1 MKKIVFM
8 GTPLFAVPILKS
20 IFKKGYN
27 IPLVYTQPPSKKNRG
42 LEIIKSPIHIF
53 CDEKKLNVR
62 TPKNFD
68 NLSEERDIL
77 EKLEADLAIVVA
89 YGQMLPK
96 SILNTCKKGFINIHA
111 SLLPKWR
118 GAAPIQRS
126 ILNLENETGISVM
139 QINDK
144 LDQGNVCSQFKIN
157 INKNDNAE
165 DLSTKLSNLAS
176 DKIVGEIEEIFDNKK
191 TFFKQDHSKATYA
204 KKIKKIEGKINWK
217 DSAENILGKINGLYP
232 NPGAWFY
239 FKGKRYKILK
249 ANISNNFSTP
259 GKVINDNIEI
269 SCGKNSIKILEIQR
283 EGKKVQNINDFIL
296 GSIIRKGDELIDA

>member
-96 SILNTCKKGFINIHA
+96 SILNTCRKGFINIHA

>member
-8 GTPLFAVPILKS
+8 GTPLFAVPILNS

-42 LEIIKSPIHIF
+42 LEISKSPIHIF

-68 NLSEERDIL
+68 NLDEERDIL
-77 EKLEADLAIVVA
+77 EKLKADLAIVVA

-96 SILNTCKKGFINIHA
+96 GILSTCKKGFVNIHA

-139 QINDK
+139 QINNK
-144 LDQGNVCSQFKIN
+144 LDEGNVCSQFKIN
-157 INKNDNAE
+157 INKNDNVE

-176 DKIVGEIEEIFDNKK
+176 EKIIGEIEDILENKK

-204 KKIKKIEGKINWK
+204 KKIKKIEGRINWK
-217 DSAENILGKINGLYP
+217 DNAENILGKVNGLYP

-239 FKGKRYKILK
+239 FKGERYKILK
-249 ANISNNFSTP
+249 ANISNNFGTP
-259 GKVINDNIEI
+259 GKVINDKIEI

>member
-20 IFKKGYN
+20 IYKKGYN

-42 LEIIKSPIHIF
+42 LEVIKSPVHIF
-53 CDEKKLNVR
+53 CDKKKLHVR

-68 NLSEERDIL
+68 NLDEERHIL
-77 EKLEADLAIVVA
+77 KKLEADLAIVVA
-89 YGQMLPK
+89 YGQILPK
-96 SILNTCKKGFINIHA
+96 DILDTCKKGFLNIHA

-176 DKIVGEIEEIFDNKK
+176 EKIVEEIEEIFENKK

-204 KKIKKIEGKINWK
+204 KKIKNIEGKINWK

-249 ANISNNFSTP
+249 ANISNIISSP
-259 GKVINDNIEI
+259 GKVVSDNIEI

-283 EGKKVQNINDFIL
+283 EGKKVQNIKDFIL
-296 GSIIRKGDELIDA
+296 GTKITKGDKLIDA

>member
-20 IFKKGYN
+20 IYKKGYS

-53 CDEKKLNVR
+53 CEEKKLNIR

-77 EKLEADLAIVVA
+77 EQLNADLAIVVA

-96 SILNTCKKGFINIHA
+96 SILNTCKKGFVNIHA

-165 DLSTKLSNLAS
+165 DLTTKLSYLAS
-176 DKIVGEIEEIFDNKK
+176 QKIVGEIEEIFENKK

-239 FKGKRYKILK
+239 FKGERYKILK
-249 ANISNNFSTP
+249 ANISNNFSAP
-259 GKVINDNIEI
+259 GKVINNNLEI

-283 EGKKVQNINDFIL
+283 EGKKVQNINDFKL
-296 GSIIRKGDELIDA
+296 GSIIRKGDELTDV

>member
-27 IPLVYTQPPSKKNRG
+27 IPLVYTKPPSKKNRG
-42 LEIIKSPIHIF
+42 LEIIKTPIHIF
-53 CDEKKLNVR
+53 CDEKSLHVR
-62 TPKNFD
+62 TPKNFN

-77 EKLEADLAIVVA
+77 EKLKADLAIVVA
-89 YGQMLPK
+89 YGQILPK
-96 SILNTCKKGFINIHA
+96 SILNTCKKGFVNIHA

-144 LDQGNVCSQFKIN
+144 LDQGNVCSQYKIN

-176 DKIVGEIEEIFDNKK
+176 EKIVGEIEEIFENKK

>member
-20 IFKKGYN
+20 IYKKGYS

-53 CDEKKLNVR
+53 CEEKKLNIR

-77 EKLEADLAIVVA
+77 EQLNADLAIVVA

-96 SILNTCKKGFINIHA
+96 SILNTCKKGFVNIHA

-176 DKIVGEIEEIFDNKK
+176 EKIVGEIEEIFENKK

>member
-1 MKKIVFM
+1 
-8 GTPLFAVPILKS
+8 
-20 IFKKGYN
+20 
-27 IPLVYTQPPSKKNRG
+27 
-42 LEIIKSPIHIF
+42 
-53 CDEKKLNVR
+53 
-62 TPKNFD
+62 
-68 NLSEERDIL
+68 
-77 EKLEADLAIVVA
+77 
-89 YGQMLPK
+89 
-96 SILNTCKKGFINIHA
+96 
-111 SLLPKWR
+111 
-118 GAAPIQRS
+118 
-126 ILNLENETGISVM
+126 M

-176 DKIVGEIEEIFDNKK
+176 EKIVGEIEEIFENKK

-249 ANISNNFSTP
+249 ANISNNFSS
-259 GKVINDNIEI
+259 
-269 SCGKNSIKILEIQR
+269 SCLPS
-283 EGKKVQNINDFIL
+283 
-296 GSIIRKGDELIDA
+296 

>member
-68 NLSEERDIL
+68 NLSKERDIL
-77 EKLEADLAIVVA
+77 EKLKADLAIVVA

-96 SILNTCKKGFINIHA
+96 SILNTCKKGFVNIHA

-176 DKIVGEIEEIFDNKK
+176 DKIVGEIEEIFENKK

-204 KKIKKIEGKINWK
+204 KKIKKIEGKIDWK

-283 EGKKVQNINDFIL
+283 EGKKVQNINDFTL

>member
-53 CDEKKLNVR
+53 CEEKKLNIR

-77 EKLEADLAIVVA
+77 EQLNADLAIVAA

-96 SILNTCKKGFINIHA
+96 SILNTCKKGFVNIHA

-165 DLSTKLSNLAS
+165 DLTTKLSNLAS
-176 DKIVGEIEEIFDNKK
+176 KKIVGEIEEIFENKK

-249 ANISNNFSTP
+249 ANISNNFSAP
-259 GKVINDNIEI
+259 GKVINNNLEI

>member
-176 DKIVGEIEEIFDNKK
+176 KKIVREIEEIFDNKK

-232 NPGAWFY
+232 NPSAWFY
-239 FKGKRYKILK
+239 FKGERYKILK

-283 EGKKVQNINDFIL
+283 EGKKVQNISDFIL
-296 GSIIRKGDELIDA
+296 GSIIRKGDQLIDA

>member
-1 MKKIVFM
+1 M

-42 LEIIKSPIHIF
+42 LEIIKTPIHIF
-53 CDEKKLNVR
+53 CDEKNLKVR

-77 EKLEADLAIVVA
+77 EKLKADLAIVVA
-89 YGQMLPK
+89 YGQILPK

-139 QINDK
+139 QINNK
-144 LDQGNVCSQFKIN
+144 LDEGNVCSQFKIN

-176 DKIVGEIEEIFDNKK
+176 EKIIGEVEDILENKK
-191 TFFKQDHSKATYA
+191 IFFKQDHSKATYA
-204 KKIKKIEGKINWK
+204 KKIRKIEGQINWK
-217 DSAENILGKINGLYP
+217 DNADNILGKINGLYP

-239 FKGKRYKILK
+239 FKGERYKILK
-249 ANISNNFSTP
+249 ANISNNFGTP
-259 GKVINDNIEI
+259 GKVINDKIEI

-283 EGKKVQNINDFIL
+283 EGKKVQKINDFIL

>member
-42 LEIIKSPIHIF
+42 LEIIKTPIHIF
-53 CDEKKLNVR
+53 CDEKNLNVR
-62 TPKNFD
+62 TPKNFN

-77 EKLEADLAIVVA
+77 EKLKADLAIVVA
-89 YGQMLPK
+89 YGQILPK
-96 SILNTCKKGFINIHA
+96 SILNTCKKGFVNIHA

-144 LDQGNVCSQFKIN
+144 LDQGNVCSQYKIN
-157 INKNDNAE
+157 IYKNDNAE

-176 DKIVGEIEEIFDNKK
+176 EKIVGEIEEIFENKK

-204 KKIKKIEGKINWK
+204 KKIKKIEGKINWR

>member
-1 MKKIVFM
+1 M
-8 GTPLFAVPILKS
+8 
-20 IFKKGYN
+20 
-27 IPLVYTQPPSKKNRG
+27 YTQPPSKKNRG

-68 NLSEERDIL
+68 NLSKERDIL
-77 EKLEADLAIVVA
+77 EKLKADLAIVVA

-96 SILNTCKKGFINIHA
+96 SILNTCKKGFVNIHA

-176 DKIVGEIEEIFDNKK
+176 KKIVREIEEIFDNKK

-217 DSAENILGKINGLYP
+217 DSAENILAKINGLYP

>member
-8 GTPLFAVPILKS
+8 GTPLFAVPILNS

-42 LEIIKSPIHIF
+42 LEISKSPIHIF

-68 NLSEERDIL
+68 NLDEERDIL
-77 EKLEADLAIVVA
+77 EKLKADLAIVVA
-89 YGQMLPK
+89 YGQILPK
-96 SILNTCKKGFINIHA
+96 GILSTCKKGFVNIHA

-165 DLSTKLSNLAS
+165 DLTTKLSNLAS
-176 DKIVGEIEEIFDNKK
+176 KKIVGEIEEIFENKK
-191 TFFKQDHSKATYA
+191 TFFKQNHSKATYA

-269 SCGKNSIKILEIQR
+269 SCGKNSIKIIEIQR

>member
-239 FKGKRYKILK
+239 FKGERYKILK
-249 ANISNNFSTP
+249 ANISNNFSIP
-259 GKVINDNIEI
+259 GKVINNNLEI

-283 EGKKVQNINDFIL
+283 EGKKVQNISDFIL
-296 GSIIRKGDELIDA
+296 GSIIRKGDQLIDA

>member
-20 IFKKGYN
+20 IFEKGYN

-42 LEIIKSPIHIF
+42 LEVIKSPVHIF
-53 CDEKKLNVR
+53 CDKKKLNVR
-62 TPKNFD
+62 TPKDFD
-68 NLSEERDIL
+68 NLDEEKNIL

-96 SILNTCKKGFINIHA
+96 GILGTCKNGFVNIHA

-126 ILNLENETGISVM
+126 IINLDNETGISVM

-144 LDQGNVCSQFKIN
+144 LDQGNVCSQFKVN
-157 INKNDNAE
+157 INKDDNAE
-165 DLSTKLSNLAS
+165 DLSLKLSNLAS
-176 DKIVGEIEEIFDNKK
+176 EKIVKEIEEILGNKK
-191 TFFKQDHSKATYA
+191 IFFKQDNSKATYA
-204 KKIKKIEGKINWK
+204 NKIKKIEGKINWE
-217 DSAENILGKINGLYP
+217 DNAENILGKINGLYP

-249 ANISNNFSTP
+249 ANISNIISSP
-259 GKVINDNIEI
+259 GKVVSDNIEI

-283 EGKKVQNINDFIL
+283 EGKKAQNIKDFIL
-296 GSIIRKGDELIDA
+296 GTRITKGDKLIDA

>member
-20 IFKKGYN
+20 IFEKGYN

-42 LEIIKSPIHIF
+42 LEVIKSPVHIF
-53 CDEKKLNVR
+53 CDKKKLNVR
-62 TPKNFD
+62 TPKDFD
-68 NLSEERDIL
+68 NLDEEKNIL

-96 SILNTCKKGFINIHA
+96 GILGTCKNGFVNIHA

-126 ILNLENETGISVM
+126 IINLDNETGISVM

-144 LDQGNVCSQFKIN
+144 LDQGNVCSQFKVN
-157 INKNDNAE
+157 INKDDNAE
-165 DLSTKLSNLAS
+165 DLSLKLSNLAS
-176 DKIVGEIEEIFDNKK
+176 EKIVKEIEEILGNKK
-191 TFFKQDHSKATYA
+191 IFFKQDNSKATYA
-204 KKIKKIEGKINWK
+204 NKIKKIEGKINWK
-217 DSAENILGKINGLYP
+217 DNAENILGKINGLYP

-249 ANISNNFSTP
+249 ANISNIISSP
-259 GKVINDNIEI
+259 GKVVSDNLEI

-283 EGKKVQNINDFIL
+283 EGKKVQNIKDFIL
-296 GSIIRKGDELIDA
+296 GTKITKGDKLIDA

>member
-96 SILNTCKKGFINIHA
+96 SILNTCKKGFVNIHA